1 MKMKK
6 RSRNKIREVQKM
18 IQDLPMTAEML
29 PYVSI
34 YQSLQ
39 ELHFR
44 GKYELVDS
52 LCNAL
57 LNG

>member
-1 MKMKK
+1 MKLKK
-6 RSRNKIREVQKM
+6 RSRKKIREVREI

-29 PYVSI
+29 PYISI

-39 ELHFR
+39 ELYFQ
-44 GKYELVDS
+44 GEYEIVDN
-52 LCNAL
+52 LCDAL